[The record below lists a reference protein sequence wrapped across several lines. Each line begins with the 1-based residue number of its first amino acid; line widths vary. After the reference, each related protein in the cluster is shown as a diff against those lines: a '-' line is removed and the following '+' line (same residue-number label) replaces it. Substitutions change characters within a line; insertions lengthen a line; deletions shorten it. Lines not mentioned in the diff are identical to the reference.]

1 MRDTVWV
8 LSRSRWVLIAVVIVL
23 AAVAGALWYARP
35 LLLTA
40 TGYAAHNACAVELVA
55 GRDAQAPAE
64 DLPPNP
70 LIPLLRTDV
79 DAADGTATS
88 SLVGMFGQTAY
99 YAPELGCT
107 LADQRPSLAA
117 PIPVEEPP
125 VDQEWPQGQQVNPPP
140 QSMDTAAIQQAVD
153 RAFAENDPE
162 GRQRGTR
169 AVVVVHEGRIV
180 AERYADGFD
189 ADTPQLGWSMAKSVT
204 NAIAGR
210 LVDQGVIAVA
220 DASLLPAWDGDPR
233 ADITID
239 DLLRMT
245 PGLEWDETYAL
256 GSTITEMLYLESDM
270 GGFTAA
276 QPLAHDVGGYQQY
289 SSGTTN
295 LLCDVLHQRS
305 GTGEELGTE
314 TVFRP
319 LGMASAV
326 LEPDTTGGLVCSSYL
341 WATPRDWARFGL
353 WFAQNGEWEGQQL
366 LPPDWVDYST
376 STIDIE
382 GEEEGYG
389 AHWWVNRRTDES
401 LVMPDV
407 RADAFWASG
416 HDGQRVFVIPS
427 ADLVVVRMGF
437 TPEIDSGELGFEQ
450 LLTDLIGAVTP

>member
-1 MRDTVWV
+1 
-8 LSRSRWVLIAVVIVL
+8 
-23 AAVAGALWYARP
+23 
-35 LLLTA
+35 
-40 TGYAAHNACAVELVA
+40 
-55 GRDAQAPAE
+55 
-64 DLPPNP
+64 
-70 LIPLLRTDV
+70 
-79 DAADGTATS
+79 
-88 SLVGMFGQTAY
+88 
-99 YAPELGCT
+99 
-107 LADQRPSLAA
+107 
-117 PIPVEEPP
+117 
-125 VDQEWPQGQQVNPPP
+125 
-140 QSMDTAAIQQAVD
+140 
-153 RAFAENDPE
+153 
-162 GRQRGTR
+162 
-169 AVVVVHEGRIV
+169 
-180 AERYADGFD
+180 
-189 ADTPQLGWSMAKSVT
+189 MAKSVT

-256 GSTITEMLYLESDM
+256 SSTITEMLYLESDM

-276 QPLAHDVGGYQQY
+276 QPLTHDVGGYQQY

-353 WFAQNGEWEGQQL
+353 WFAQNGEWEGRQL

-389 AHWWVNRRTDES
+389 AHWWVNRRADES